1 MVADA
6 AFAEHAVYTGF
17 VEHFAHC
24 GINAREYNL
33 NAFGMRGIDQNLE
46 VVDAGGVDEGH
57 LAHAQDSHAGLA
69 AHGLTHEF
77 VEFCGDSE
85 KERAVDFIYLHSG
98 FHVEHL
104 VDGGFGTVGYV
115 ELRGV
120 DFYLGVFHHSAQE
133 KDYCEKQTH
142 FDGDSEVKHNRQE
155 ESNCKHRDVGLWNM
169 ARMVRHPLIL

>member
-33 NAFGMRGIDQNLE
+33 DAFGMRGIDQNLE

-85 KERAVDFIYLHSG
+85 KNGPSISYTSTPG
-98 FHVEHL
+98 FTSSTSWMV
-104 VDGGFGTVGYV
+104 VSVP
-115 ELRGV
+115 
-120 DFYLGVFHHSAQE
+120 SAMSS
-133 KDYCEKQTH
+133 CE
-142 FDGDSEVKHNRQE
+142 E
-155 ESNCKHRDVGLWNM
+155 
-169 ARMVRHPLIL
+169 